1 MTRTFIAAAAFATL
15 APMAFLG
22 TGAAQAATTTI
33 QVGKLD
39 LATAAGQATLD
50 AKIEAATRRVCTA
63 AVPASRILRVD
74 ESCASKARASVEQ
87 QVAALRSAT
96 RNGG

>member
-1 MTRTFIAAAAFATL
+1 MTRTFIAAAAAFATL
-15 APMAFLG
+15 LTAG
-22 TGAAQAATTTI
+22 TAQAATATI
-33 QVGKLD
+33 QVGSLD

-50 AKIEAATRRVCTA
+50 AKIEAAARKVCSAT
-63 AVPASRILRVD
+63 VPASRILRVD
-74 ESCASKARASVEQ
+74 ESCASKARAAVGQ

>member
-1 MTRTFIAAAAFATL
+1 MSRTFIAAAAFATF
-15 APMAFLG
+15 ATFATVG
-22 TGAAQAATTTI
+22 AGAAQAATTTI

-39 LATAAGQATLD
+39 LTSAEGQASLD
-50 AKIEAATRRVCTA
+50 AKIDAAARKVCSA
-63 AVPASRILRVD
+63 PVPASRILRVD

-87 QVAALRSAT
+87 QVAALRTAT

>member
-1 MTRTFIAAAAFATL
+1 MTRTFIAAAAFATF
-15 APMAFLG
+15 ATFA
-22 TGAAQAATTTI
+22 TVGAGVAQAATTTI

-39 LATAAGQATLD
+39 LATADGQATLD
-50 AKIEAATRRVCTA
+50 ARIEAAARKVCSA
-63 AVPASRILRVD
+63 PFPASRILRVD

-87 QVAALRSAT
+87 QVAALRSVT

>member
-1 MTRTFIAAAAFATL
+1 MTRTFIAAAAFATF
-15 APMAFLG
+15 ATVGA
-22 TGAAQAATTTI
+22 GAAQAATTTI

-39 LATAAGQATLD
+39 LATAEGQARLD
-50 AKIEAATRRVCTA
+50 AKIEAATRRVCSA

-74 ESCASKARASVEQ
+74 ESCATKARASVEQ